1 MLRKDVPYGYVI
13 LLKRYSSRK
22 TEKDWLCWGFILISR
37 YVEGYSFSKEGIR
50 KEFLFCQKW
59 YLMLCDPGS
68 NVKPK
73 QLTQFKMSGRV
84 SAVVRALA
92 CRAGGR
98 GFYSRGRANTQ
109 GPKITEK

>member
-1 MLRKDVPYGYVI
+1 MLRNDVPYGYVI
-13 LLKRYSSRK
+13 LLKLYTSRK

-50 KEFLFCQKW
+50 KEFLFYQKW
-59 YLMLCDPGS
+59 YLMVCDPGS

-73 QLTQFKMSGRV
+73 QLTQFKMSRRI
-84 SAVVRALA
+84 SAVVRALD

-98 GFYSRGRANTQ
+98 GFDSRGRTNTQ
-109 GPKITEK
+109 GLKITEK